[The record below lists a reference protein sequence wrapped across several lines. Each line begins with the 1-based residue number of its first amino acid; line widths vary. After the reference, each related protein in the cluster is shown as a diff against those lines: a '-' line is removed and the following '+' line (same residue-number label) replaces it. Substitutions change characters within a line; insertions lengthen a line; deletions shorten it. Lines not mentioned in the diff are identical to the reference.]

1 MKKILLTLTVV
12 GALASTVY
20 GQGRVS
26 FNNAATFNASDA
38 ITISSLNMGAAGG
51 TTGQGIGGDK
61 YTVQLVFA
69 AGSGL
74 SQAAFDA
81 AAVQGNTATGVGSG
95 GSLAAAFFANTGT
108 VASGGG
114 FFDAGPVPSPV
125 GTSMPAGNYT
135 MQVWAWYKGGGA
147 TTYAQALSAGVNV
160 GKSALFN
167 VNGVAAS
174 PGPVVSTSFL
184 AFQVG
189 TVPEPS
195 SLALAGLGAVAMLLI
210 RRKK

>member
-20 GQGRVS
+20 GQGRVGFAS
-26 FNNAATFNASDA
+26 AGFNASDA
-38 ITISSLNMGAAGG
+38 ITISSLNMGATGG

-61 YTVQLVFA
+61 YTVQLVWS

-81 AAVQGNTATGVGSG
+81 ARTFGQNCTGVGT
-95 GSLAAAFFANTGT
+95 GSASAAFFAVTGSTGT
-108 VASGGG
+108 GGG
-114 FFDAGPVPSPV
+114 FFDAGTIPNPV
-125 GTSMPAGNYT
+125 GTSMPGGPYT
-135 MQVWAWYKGGGA
+135 AQVYAWYSGGGA
-147 TTYAQALSAGVNV
+147 TSYAQALSAGVNI
-160 GKSALFN
+160 GKSGLFN
-167 VNGVAAS
+167 INSTVS
-174 PGPVVSTSFL
+174 PTPFSGTPFVG
-184 AFQVG
+184 FQVG